1 MKSLV
6 EFLNENMFAEAKED
20 EFVLVEPIR
29 KAYDELMDE
38 MADAMIHNQNGDPDL
53 FVLTPA
59 VAKDMAKKYGK
70 DVVIWRIPND
80 DLEAFESDYKDGKF
94 DYEELEEI
102 DPKTLEY

>member
-1 MKSLV
+1 MKSLKDFIL
-6 EFLNENMFAEAKED
+6 ENNEIKEAKA
-20 EFVLVEPIR
+20 EFVLVEPIH
-29 KAYDELMDE
+29 KAYDELVDE

-70 DVVIWRIPND
+70 DVIIWKIPGN
-80 DLEAFESDYKDGKF
+80 DLEKFESDYEDGKF
-94 DYEELEEI
+94 DYNELEEI